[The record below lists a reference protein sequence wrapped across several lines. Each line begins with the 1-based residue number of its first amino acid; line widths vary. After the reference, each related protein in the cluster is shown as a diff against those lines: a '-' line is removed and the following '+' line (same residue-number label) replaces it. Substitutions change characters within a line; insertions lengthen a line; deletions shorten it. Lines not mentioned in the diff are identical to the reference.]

1 MTAWLRQHVQALRR
15 AAAKLAAQ
23 RMASMLNALV
33 IGIALALPAGGYAL
47 LANLHA
53 VSSRFS
59 LEPQVSVFM
68 ATEAKAA
75 DTEALGR
82 RLRQDARIASAR
94 FVPRDEA
101 LKSLQRTEGLA
112 EIVGALEKNPLPDA
126 WILRMRDPAPANL
139 ETLARELRGVSG
151 IAHVQTDSA
160 WAERLA
166 ALVNIGRLA
175 ILLLTALLAGG
186 LLAVTFNSIRL
197 QILTQ
202 REEIEISRLLGA
214 TDEFIQRPFYY
225 LGALQGLAGG
235 MVALGSVAACLALL
249 NAGVRRLA
257 ASYGSQFE
265 LQFLVPGDALAVA
278 LFAMLLGWLGAVV
291 SVSMYLREIE
301 PK

>member
-1 MTAWLRQHVQALRR
+1 MTAWLRQHSQALRR
-15 AAAKLAAQ
+15 AATKLAAQ

-33 IGIALALPAGGYAL
+33 IGIALALPAGGYTL

-53 VSSRFS
+53 VSSRFT
-59 LEPQVSVFM
+59 LEPQISVFM
-68 ATEAKAA
+68 AVETKAA
-75 DTEALGR
+75 DADALGR
-82 RLRQDARIASAR
+82 HLRQDARIASAR

-112 EIVGALEKNPLPDA
+112 EIIGALERNPLPDA
-126 WILRMRDPAPANL
+126 WILRVRDPGPASL
-139 ETLARELRGVSG
+139 ATLARELRGVPG
-151 IAHVQTDSA
+151 VAHVQTDSA

-166 ALVNIGRLA
+166 ALVKIARLA

-235 MVALGSVAACLALL
+235 LVALGSVAASLALL
-249 NAGVRRLA
+249 NAGVRQLA

-265 LQFLVPGDALAVA
+265 LQFLGPGDALALA
-278 LFAMLLGWLGAVV
+278 LFAMLLGWLGASV
-291 SVSMYLREIE
+291 SVSMYLRELE
-301 PK
+301 PN

>member
-1 MTAWLRQHVQALRR
+1 
-15 AAAKLAAQ
+15 
-23 RMASMLNALV
+23 MASVLNALV
-33 IGIALALPAGGYAL
+33 IGIALALPAGGYTL
-47 LANLHA
+47 LANLQA
-53 VSSRFS
+53 VSSRFT

-68 ATEAKAA
+68 ATDAKPADAA
-75 DTEALGR
+75 ALGG

-101 LKSLQRTEGLA
+101 LKSLQSTEGMA
-112 EIVGALEKNPLPDA
+112 EIVGALERNPLPDA
-126 WILRMRDPAPANL
+126 WILRVRDPAPASL
-139 ETLARELRGVSG
+139 EALARELRSFAG

-166 ALVNIGRLA
+166 ALVHIARLA

-186 LLAVTFNSIRL
+186 LLGVTFNSIRL

-235 MVALGSVAACLALL
+235 LVALASVAASLSLL
-249 NAGVRRLA
+249 NTGVRRLA
-257 ASYGSQFE
+257 STYGSQFE
-265 LQFLVPGDALAVA
+265 LQFLAPGDAAAIA
-278 LFAMLLGWLGAVV
+278 LFAMFLGWLGAVV